1 MHRHPYFHHLYYP
14 FWTPV
19 PAQAV
24 NDASHYPPIDTKRFQ
39 SSANEFLQLL
49 KQAELVVTQIE
60 QSPEFSKELMQ
71 AAQQS
76 NQVRVD
82 QLIASIDNSITAE
95 THYTPDG
102 IQLKYRDKKGRCC
115 VLTIGLSW

>member
-1 MHRHPYFHHLYYP
+1 MYRHPYFHHLYHP

-24 NDASHYPPIDTKRFQ
+24 NDTRPYPPIDTKRLQ
-39 SSANEFLQLL
+39 SSAHEYHQLM

-60 QSPEFSKELMQ
+60 QSPQFARDLMQ

-76 NQVRVD
+76 NQARVD
-82 QLIASIDNSITAE
+82 QLVASIDDSITVE
-95 THYTPDG
+95 THYNPDG
-102 IQLKYRDKKGRCC
+102 IQLKYRDKKGICC
-115 VLTIGLSW
+115 VLTIGLAW